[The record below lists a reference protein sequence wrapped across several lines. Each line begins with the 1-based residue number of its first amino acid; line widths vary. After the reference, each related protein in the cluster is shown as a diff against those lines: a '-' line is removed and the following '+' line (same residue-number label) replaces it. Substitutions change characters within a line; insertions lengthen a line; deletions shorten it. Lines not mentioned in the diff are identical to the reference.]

1 MYNDIIN
8 NKKEKY
14 GSSFHSFFLIAWF
27 YTSYIKQ
34 VLCITLYISNKSY
47 VYNNKNRL
55 LLRKKEFW
63 VIERLTKFVFVADVG
78 SRLSSC
84 VLICNVLTRKL
95 LILAI
100 SFSLQFSSRI
110 QQRPR
115 ERTSVGA
122 RQWATIYLQTVR
134 KYGTR
139 TISPELNVYQF
150 ICQERV

>member
-1 MYNDIIN
+1 MVQVFI
-8 NKKEKY
+8 
-14 GSSFHSFFLIAWF
+14 HFLLHDF
-27 YTSYIKQ
+27 
-34 VLCITLYISNKSY
+34 TLHISNKSY
-47 VYNNKNRL
+47 AVHFIYQTSLMSTTTKNWL
-55 LLRKKEFW
+55 LRRKKEFW
-63 VIERLTKFVFVADVG
+63 VIERLTKFVFVADVRT
-78 SRLSSC
+78 RLSSC

-115 ERTSVGA
+115 KRTTVGA
-122 RQWATIYLQTVR
+122 RQWVTIYLQTVR